1 MEKFDQKI
9 KDRGWFF
16 HPNNHFVILFVAIA
30 VIVVSIGVYLFCSS
44 YRWDYDRA
52 ELKADVTAT
61 LVKIT
66 EGETEKWDY
75 IEGKDEA
82 RTPQE
87 RATRTYKESVYTYYW
102 EYEINGKTDYWETTD
117 VSGTAHEIGDTME
130 LRFWSNDGETWH
142 RTYYGPV
149 TEGFVYLSIILF
161 VVALYFV
168 IRVII
173 VKICVASR
181 KKKKRKY
188 NS

>member
-9 KDRGWFF
+9 KDKGWFF
-16 HPNNHFVILFVAIA
+16 HPSNHFVILFVAIA
-30 VIVVSIGVYLFCSS
+30 VIVVSIGVFLFCSS

-87 RATRTYKESVYTYYW
+87 RATRTYKESIFGYYW

-142 RTYYGPV
+142 RTYYGSV